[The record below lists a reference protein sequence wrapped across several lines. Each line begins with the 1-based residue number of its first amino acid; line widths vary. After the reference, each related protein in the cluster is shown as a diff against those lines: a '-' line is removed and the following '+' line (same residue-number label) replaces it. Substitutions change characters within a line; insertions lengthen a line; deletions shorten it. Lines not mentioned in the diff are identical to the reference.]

1 MLPLYGVST
10 QYSNR
15 TWGPTLTLE
24 EEELVTLTT
33 WMLNV
38 PGASGL
44 QPSGAELSGVR
55 ESVTP
60 WGRGFARAVVAKAN
74 RAAEYFMVYE
84 WVIRAKVCRP
94 LSE

>member
-1 MLPLYGVST
+1 MILDDD
-10 QYSNR
+10 
-15 TWGPTLTLE
+15 
-24 EEELVTLTT
+24 ELVTLTT

-44 QPSGAELSGVR
+44 QPSGAELDGVR
-55 ESVTP
+55 VSVTP

-84 WVIRAKVCRP
+84 WAIRAKVCRP